1 MLKQSDKLD
10 QAFPPSFP
18 TNRYAVLEEVQ
29 TFLKFNHVR
38 LENLLE
44 VICNTTDCDFTFML
58 GGVTIHFLHGFKPWS
73 LNRNMVD
80 LCIKFHTDEMG
91 NTETHEY
98 QYSIGELE
106 ELRKNM
112 QLKTELERARP

>member
-1 MLKQSDKLD
+1 MLMQSDKLD

-44 VICNTTDCDFTFML
+44 VICNTTDCDFTFTL
-58 GGVTIHFLHGFKPWS
+58 GSVTIHFLHGFKPRFFH
-73 LNRNMVD
+73 RNMVD

-98 QYSIGELE
+98 QYSIDELE
-106 ELRKNM
+106 ELRKNI
-112 QLKTELERARP
+112 QLKTELDRAKP